1 MKKTLTALAIL
12 AAIPAGMALAD
23 DDCKVPL
30 VDWQPKEAIANLAAA
45 NGWTLHK
52 IKVDDGC
59 YEVKAQTR
67 DGRRIEAK
75 LDPKTLQVIELDDD
89 GDDDDAGRGTRDPA
103 PAGSAVPPVNGLF
116 GTGAPPKA
124 QVN

>member
-1 MKKTLTALAIL
+1 MKKTLTALASP

-30 VDWQPKEAIANLAAA
+30 DEWQPKEAVSRLAAE
-45 NGWTLHK
+45 NGWTLRK
-52 IKVDDGC
+52 VKVDDGC

-67 DGRRIEAK
+67 EGRRIEAK
-75 LDPKTLQVIELDDD
+75 INPKTLQVIEIDDE
-89 GDDDDAGRGTRDPA
+89 DDDDAGRGKRDPA
-103 PAGSAVPPVNGLF
+103 PVGSVAPPANGLF
-116 GTGAPPKA
+116 GTGAPPKI